1 MANKIFGYARVS
13 TVNQSLETQIQA
25 LESYGVDQIFQEK
38 ETGARADRD
47 ELQRVLDMLR
57 EGDTLVVYKL
67 DRLGRTFKNLI
78 ALVEELEE
86 KGVKLISIKENI
98 DPSTPIGKAM
108 MNMIFIVAE
117 MEREVIKERTQSGI
131 ETARKRGVK
140 GGRKP
145 VDQSKVNKA
154 LKMYDAESFSIAE
167 ITKATG
173 VSQGT
178 LYNYIRKRKKE
189 NTKGE

>member
-1 MANKIFGYARVS
+1 M
-13 TVNQSLETQIQA
+13 
-25 LESYGVDQIFQEK
+25 
-38 ETGARADRD
+38 
-47 ELQRVLDMLR
+47 LDMLR